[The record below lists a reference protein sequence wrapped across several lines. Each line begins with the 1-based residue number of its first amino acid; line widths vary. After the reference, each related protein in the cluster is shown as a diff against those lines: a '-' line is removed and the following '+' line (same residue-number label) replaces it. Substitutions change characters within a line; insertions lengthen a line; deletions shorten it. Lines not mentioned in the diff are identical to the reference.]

1 MEEFDFVDH
10 YGDADE
16 VAQTNELPQN
26 EVECALNCAFIGV
39 GGGGGKLAKAFLDIG
54 FSKTLLIN
62 TTAKD
67 QPDNVDPKHLVLI
80 PDADG
85 VAKNVEFGKDV
96 LDRIGVSKTD
106 KVEVKAP
113 QGIFLLPRKNDDEDG
128 TEEGTN
134 DI

>member
-1 MEEFDFVDH
+1 MTPKQKMFISALFNEAQGNYREAMTMAEYSKNTSVNDVLKGCEEEIISASKNYLAANAPKAAMAIV
-10 YGDADE
+10 GVIDE
-16 VAQTNELPQN
+16 P
-26 EVECALNCAFIGV
+26 VEMGNRD
-39 GGGGGKLAKAFLDIG
+39 KLAA
-54 FSKTLLIN
+54 
-62 TTAKD
+62 A
-67 QPDNVDPKHLVLI
+67 
-80 PDADG
+80 
-85 VAKNVEFGKDV
+85 KDV